1 MSLAMISLLVNING
15 HMVCGLAFSALMLL
29 VVLLLTEFVL
39 YCECCDKLL
48 MFLMKFCEMVNFGY

>member
-15 HMVCGLAFSALMLL
+15 HMCLWLAFSALMLL

-48 MFLMKFCEMVNFGY
+48 MF